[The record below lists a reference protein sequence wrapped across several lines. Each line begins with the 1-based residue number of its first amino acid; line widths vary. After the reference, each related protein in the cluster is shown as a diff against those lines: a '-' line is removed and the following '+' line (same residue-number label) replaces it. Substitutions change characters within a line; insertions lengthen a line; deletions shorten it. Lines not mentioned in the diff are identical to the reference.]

1 MIIVSENWAN
11 FTGMNANNFAKL
23 AQSGGTSLATG
34 DREIPDGWEGIV
46 RQLVSTLRFGVVQIT
61 VHESHVVQVERTEK
75 VRFAQP
81 TSQKLNR

>member
-1 MIIVSENWAN
+1 MHIVSGNWAESKL
-11 FTGMNANNFAKL
+11 MNVNDITADTARNRASFSVN
-23 AQSGGTSLATG
+23 SG
-34 DREIPDGWEGIV
+34 EIPDGWEGVV

-81 TSQKLNR
+81 TSQKPNR